1 MTEPPSPNPTG
12 GTLRAIGP
20 QFRRWRDVQQ
30 VGARLKVSSDRIG
43 THSPIQLTV
52 VVEEVNA
59 HAWFASCSLSGAAS
73 GPKASVG
80 CSVFIRQGSAYPV
93 EYNTPGFL
101 VDYDAWN
108 TLRIQ
113 ADPTTGTLRFYL
125 NNTLM
130 GTHTPAD
137 AAQLVATDGLQVLIT
152 AWGIAPNSAATRY
165 VDDVRIMAAQ

>member
-1 MTEPPSPNPTG
+1 M
-12 GTLRAIGP
+12 
-20 QFRRWRDVQQ
+20 
-30 VGARLKVSSDRIG
+30 
-43 THSPIQLTV
+43 
-52 VVEEVNA
+52 VEEVNG
-59 HAWFASCSLSGAAS
+59 HAWFASCSLSGTAS
-73 GPKASVG
+73 SAKARAG

-101 VDYDAWN
+101 VDYDIWN

-137 AAQLVATDGLQVLIT
+137 SAQLVATDGLQVLVT
-152 AWGIAPNSAATRY
+152 AWGVSPNSAATRY
-165 VDDVRIMAAQ
+165 VEDVRITPAQP